1 MNDQEVRRGAGIYSK
16 PVLGFYDLLVVK
28 FSNSLAWRCPSQ
40 LMLDQYNRCIG
51 TRHLDVGPGTGWYL
65 ANADLPETAEITLM
79 DLNENSVE
87 HAASRLAH
95 THVSTRGVTANV
107 LEPIPEALGQF
118 DSIAANFV
126 FHCVPGSWADKGV
139 AFKHLGERLAADG
152 VLFGST
158 ILGSGVSH
166 NLIGRGFMA
175 LYNRL
180 GIFHNREDDAA
191 GLEAALQ
198 RSFDQVKVDVIGTVA
213 VFSARNPLRNGGA
226 GGLD

>member
-65 ANADLPETAEITLM
+65 ANADLPKSAEITLM
-79 DLNENSVE
+79 DLNENTLE

-95 THVSTRGVTANV
+95 THVSTKAVTANV
-107 LEPIPEALGQF
+107 LEPIPEALGRF
-118 DSIAANFV
+118 DSIGANYV

-139 AFKHLGERLAADG
+139 AFEHLGERLTDDG

-158 ILGSGVSH
+158 ILGRGVNH

-175 LYNRL
+175 LYNRM
-180 GIFHNREDDAA
+180 GIFHNLEDDAA
-191 GLEAALQ
+191 GLETALQ
-198 RSFDQVKVDVIGTVA
+198 RSFGQVNVDIVGTVA
-213 VFSARNPLRNGGA
+213 VFSAREPLRIGGA
-226 GGLD
+226 G